1 MEMRKKF
8 FFVRYHL
15 YAYFLKIVTEDLN
28 WWLAVTLLENKYR
41 RERNDFRHFTLKKS
55 RKRFITKYIPNV
67 RFVIS

>member
-1 MEMRKKF
+1 MEMRKNF

-55 RKRFITKYIPNV
+55 LKRFITKYIPNV

>member
-1 MEMRKKF
+1 MEMGKKF

-55 RKRFITKYIPNV
+55 LKRFITKYIPNV

>member
-1 MEMRKKF
+1 MEMRKNF
-8 FFVRYHL
+8 FVVRYHL

-55 RKRFITKYIPNV
+55 LKRFITKYIPNV

>member
-1 MEMRKKF
+1 MF
-8 FFVRYHL
+8 VVVRYHL